1 MFPARCLIVFSI
13 KHRAGVDV
21 YCLVLHAARDS
32 LVNIFVPLKV
42 KYKQISHSIDVGS
55 KNKWLCVCVCVCVCV
70 KCATQGLE

>member
-42 KYKQISHSIDVGS
+42 KYKQISHSAEPFQSVTFFIPPS
-55 KNKWLCVCVCVCVCV
+55 FSI
-70 KCATQGLE
+70 